1 MTKSGDKIRDLGHE
15 YGTVSGRPRR
25 CGWLD
30 LVTLKYAKRLNG
42 LTGISVNHLDTIGK
56 FDKIKV
62 CVAYDH
68 NGVETEDFSTNLKF
82 LENCKPVYKEFDGNF
97 GDLSG
102 CKTFEDLPENAK
114 AYINFIEEY
123 TKTPV
128 KFIGT
133 GAGREAM
140 IVRL

>member
-1 MTKSGDKIRDLGHE
+1 M
-15 YGTVSGRPRR
+15 
-25 CGWLD
+25 
-30 LVTLKYAKRLNG
+30 
-42 LTGISVNHLDTIGK
+42 
-56 FDKIKV
+56 
-62 CVAYDH
+62 AYDC
-68 NGVETEDFSTNLKF
+68 NGVQTEDFSTNLKF
-82 LENCKPVYKEFDGNF
+82 LQSCKPVYKEFDGNF

>member
-1 MTKSGDKIRDLGHE
+1 MAGSGNL
-15 YGTVSGRPRR
+15 
-25 CGWLD
+25 
-30 LVTLKYAKRLNG
+30 
-42 LTGISVNHLDTIGK
+42 
-56 FDKIKV
+56 KIKV
-62 CVAYDH
+62 CVAYDC
-68 NGVETEDFSTNLKF
+68 NGVQTEDFSTNLKF

-123 TKTPV
+123 IKTPV

-140 IVRL
+140 IVR